1 MAKLSFFDASEITK
15 RAEAKLAVTQDATL
29 EPVRLWV
36 LQKIRT
42 VYADVQKVKSIQV
55 CDSEFFKIT
64 DHFLKELN
72 PNTIAT
78 QLPLLAS
85 ALRMHFR
92 GFNQQES
99 LKRARLQVEAT
110 MTEIRKASV
119 GLVG

>member
-29 EPVRLWV
+29 EPVRLWI
-36 LQKIRT
+36 LQKIRV

-55 CDSEFFKIT
+55 RDSEFFKIT

-92 GFNQQES
+92 GFNQQEA

-110 MTEIRKASV
+110 LTEIRKVSV